1 MSDGRVIIQS
11 ALDNSELEKDWMSA
25 QGLLTKG
32 SKICKDA
39 LAGIT
44 LAAVTTSV
52 VNLGAAFE
60 SSMAKAST
68 LFGDVAVDTVNLNS
82 DMLELSS
89 TAGKAAEELGE
100 GLYTAPSAGVDVTKD
115 MGGAM
120 DFMTSATKL
129 SVSGFTDVD
138 TAVSAT
144 AKVLNAYNMG
154 LDETD
159 RVHKVLMQTQNKGI
173 TTVDELGSVLSQV
186 TPTAAAFKVSFETV
200 SAALATM
207 TAQGTST
214 AQATTQLNQLIAELG
229 KEGTQAQKGLSAAT
243 KGTEYAG
250 MSFKQMMEAGVPL
263 NEVLDIMAEYAE
275 NNEKNLLDMFSSIE
289 AGKAALA
296 VAGDNS
302 AKFNENL
309 RAMSTESDVVG
320 DAYAKMSDTLSFKG
334 NQIKES
340 AKNVGIA
347 FYQSMQEPMKEGA
360 DVAIQALDGISDAIP
375 RVTKAFKPAGT
386 AALFLVDNME
396 TIAPIVAVS
405 VAALGAF
412 KILTTIQKWYK
423 TNAAASI
430 AYAAAMSTSTMGV
443 ETCSVAHVLLAS
455 TMSATEL
462 IIGVLTGKVKLAT
475 AAQVAWNAV
484 LSANPIGLAVA
495 GVAALTA
502 GIIALNKVIGED
514 VTEQY
519 LMSESQEKN
528 LESCKNSTAAINEQ
542 RQAHEDAVASIE
554 REYNGYSSLLTELQ
568 SITDA
573 NGNVKAGYEDRAK
586 VITGQ
591 LSDALGVEI
600 ELLDGQIQKYDEV
613 VSSIKEVIVQKK
625 AEALASSMEA
635 DMANAYEKSS
645 QAVEDYKNAQEAL
658 EEQQKKVAAAEE
670 AYRKGG
676 PAQKKILDEA
686 KAQQTELEEALQKSK
701 TAMQDL
707 STEVNNYDALMEAM
721 ASGDV
726 AQIEAA
732 MSALVTAYQS
742 FTKETLSSSKE
753 ARQEM
758 YDQAQGYVENMKLVQ
773 DGTVQVADSVY
784 TEMARAAASTIE
796 NFNELPGGVAEGIE
810 AIGPEASSA
819 MIGAL
824 AQANL
829 DGKLDAEAKKDV
841 ESFISGLDG
850 LDEKS
855 KETFA
860 EAWYG
865 ALEGLEGFEELA
877 DPAKEGA
884 DAFLESLAKA
894 LEVHSPSRA
903 VKKIFSN
910 VWPGAQEGLGEGAEE
925 LNTSGQTVISS
936 FLQSLSSGGL
946 LEGAQN
952 IGVSIMQA
960 FGIGVGSQAENS
972 YGAGAA
978 NATAA
983 GQGAGSVNPSGIGV
997 LFGNLLSGG
1006 ISGMSSV
1013 LNIAGKSIASSART
1027 GAGSV
1032 NPGATGKTFGSLF
1045 GGGIR
1050 GMAGVLLAAGSGIAN
1065 SARSGASAVDSSAAG
1080 RSFGTVFGNAISA
1093 TSRASR
1099 ASGKSIAASA
1109 KEGSSS
1115 VSSYSV
1121 GSDFGSGFVSG
1132 IGSWLG
1138 AAARK
1143 GAELARS
1150 AIEAVRNTQKS
1161 SSPSKVTR
1169 GLGHDFDAGYAGGI
1183 EDGVKEAEKSAEV
1196 MTERVMDQLASA
1208 RLSFPAVDLSAID
1221 CSSVIARLKHSM
1233 VTDNIAMGASIAA
1246 NVTHNVTTETKNRN
1260 SSVDVA
1266 AKRFAEYFIEAFKR
1280 SGLAIVMDDTEVAR
1294 LKEGV
1299 FAI

>member
-1 MSDGRVIIQS
+1 MSNGRVVIQT

-32 SKICKDA
+32 SKICKEA

-82 DMLELSS
+82 NMLELSGS
-89 TAGKAAEELGE
+89 AGKAAEELGE
-100 GLYTAPSAGVDVTKD
+100 GLYTALSAGVDVTKD
-115 MGGAM
+115 MSGAM

-129 SVSGFTDVD
+129 SVAGFTDVD

-159 RVHKVLMQTQNKGI
+159 QVHKVLMQTQNKGI

-186 TPTAAAFKVSFETV
+186 TPTAAAFKVSFENV
-200 SAALATM
+200 GASLATM

-229 KEGTQAQKGLSAAT
+229 KQGTAAQKGLSAAT
-243 KGTEYAG
+243 EGTKYSG

-263 NEVLDIMAEYAE
+263 NEVLDMMASYAE
-275 NNEKNLLDMFSSIE
+275 KNGINLLDMFSSIE

-296 VAGDNS
+296 IAGDNS
-302 AKFNENL
+302 AAFSENL
-309 RAMSTESDVVG
+309 RAMSTESDIVG

-347 FYQSMQEPMKEGA
+347 FYQGMQEPMKKGA
-360 DVAIQALDGISDAIP
+360 DVAIQALDAVSDAMPKIIK
-375 RVTKAFKPAGT
+375 TFEPAGT
-386 AALFLVDNME
+386 AVLFLVDNME
-396 TIAPIVAVS
+396 TIAPIAGVA
-405 VAALGAF
+405 VAALGTF
-412 KILTTIQKWYK
+412 KILTSIQKWYK
-423 TNAAASI
+423 ANSAASI
-430 AYAAAMSTSTMGV
+430 AYAAAMTTSGV
-443 ETCSVAHVLLAS
+443 AVDTCSVAHVLLAS

-462 IIGVLTGKVKLAT
+462 IIGVLTGRVTLAT
-475 AAQVAWNAV
+475 AAQVAWNTV
-484 LSANPIGLAVA
+484 LNANPIGLAVA

-502 GIIALNKVIGED
+502 GIIALNSVIGED
-514 VTEQY
+514 IEEQY

-542 RQAHEDAVASIE
+542 RQAHEDSVASIE
-554 REYNGYSSLLTELQ
+554 REYSGYSSLLTELQ
-568 SITDA
+568 NITDA

-591 LSDALGVEI
+591 LSNALGVEI
-600 ELLDGQIQKYDEV
+600 EMLDGQIQKYGEV

-701 TAMQDL
+701 TAMEEL

-732 MSALVTAYQS
+732 MNALVTSYQS
-742 FTKETLSSSKE
+742 FTKETLSSSEE

-784 TEMARAAASTIE
+784 AEMARAAASTIE
-796 NFNELPGGVAEGIE
+796 NFNQLPGGVKEGIE

-819 MIGAL
+819 MIAAL

-841 ESFISGLDG
+841 ESFITGLDG
-850 LDEKS
+850 LDDKS

-860 EAWYG
+860 QAWYG

-877 DPAKEGA
+877 DPAQEGA

-903 VKKIFSN
+903 VQRIFSN
-910 VWPGAQEGLGEGAEE
+910 VWPGAEEGLSEGAEG
-925 LNTSGQTVISS
+925 LNTSGQTVIQS

-946 LEGAQN
+946 LEGAKN
-952 IGVSIMQA
+952 IGVGIMQA
-960 FGIGVGSQAENS
+960 FGVGVGSQEENS

-978 NATAA
+978 NAVAA
-983 GQGAGSVNPSGIGV
+983 GQGAGSVDPSGIGV
-997 LFGNLLSGG
+997 LFGNLLGGG
-1006 ISGMSSV
+1006 ISGMSGV
-1013 LNIAGKSIASSART
+1013 LDIAGKTIALSART
-1027 GAGSV
+1027 GAGTV
-1032 NPGATGKTFGSLF
+1032 NPGSTGKIFGSLF
-1045 GGGIR
+1045 GGGISAMI
-1050 GMAGVLLAAGSGIAN
+1050 GLSQTAGTGIAN
-1065 SARSGASAVDSSAAG
+1065 SARGGAGSVNPSGIG
-1080 RSFGTVFGNAISA
+1080 RIFGTLFGNAISA
-1093 TSRASR
+1093 TSGNSNT
-1099 ASGKSIAASA
+1099 SGRKIATSA
-1109 KEGSSS
+1109 RDGSSS

-1121 GSDFGSGFVSG
+1121 GSDFGSGFING
-1132 IGSWLG
+1132 IGSWIG

-1143 GAELARS
+1143 GAELARA
-1150 AIEAVRNTQKS
+1150 AIDAVRNTQKS
-1161 SSPSKVTR
+1161 ASPSKVTR
-1169 GLGHDFDAGYAGGI
+1169 SLGHDFDDGYAGGI
-1183 EDGVKEAEKSAEV
+1183 EDGVKDAEASASN
-1196 MTERVMDQLASA
+1196 MTDRVIDQLESA
-1208 RLSFPAVDLSAID
+1208 RLSFPTVDLSEID
-1221 CSSVIARLKHSM
+1221 CSSVISKLKNSM
-1233 VTDNIAMGASIAA
+1233 TADNMAMGASIAA
-1246 NVTHNVTTETKNRN
+1246 NVNHNVTTETKNRN

-1266 AKRFAEYFIEAFKR
+1266 AKRFADYFIEAFKK